1 MLIERK
7 IKSALEPSQI
17 TLLLYIEIS
26 SGIDLASALFKHFYI
41 FLVKVSNDA
50 TIKNLIRVRILRSE
64 NWYTQ
69 KRSEPKLYFSKR
81 YHEADLMLLF
91 NKGSSLIINGLS
103 SNSKSF
109 FCFP

>member
-41 FLVKVSNDA
+41 FLVEVSNDA
-50 TIKNLIRVRILRSE
+50 TIKNLIRIRILRSE
-64 NWYTQ
+64 NLST
-69 KRSEPKLYFSKR
+69 PKK
-81 YHEADLMLLF
+81 
-91 NKGSSLIINGLS
+91 
-103 SNSKSF
+103 KST
-109 FCFP
+109 